1 MECHVR
7 KCKEE
12 MEAKTHRSW
21 GCLGACWIHVLGT
34 ESLASPYPTT
44 EKREPGPNEADTRV
58 GEFWLPF
65 LFLVEGGQ
73 IREGDAV

>member
-1 MECHVR
+1 MGEGVDLWAMLIDLDPPHPP
-7 KCKEE
+7 
-12 MEAKTHRSW
+12 
-21 GCLGACWIHVLGT
+21 VL
-34 ESLASPYPTT
+34 T
-44 EKREPGPNEADTRV
+44 EKRKPGPSEADTRV